1 MSKYR
6 PLKKANVYISKNF
19 KKVFYGMRTLY
30 VKDHTGRVYIK
41 YNNKYYQAYFD
52 GYYTYHVRL
61 K

>member
-19 KKVFYGMRTLY
+19 KRVFYGRRTLY
-30 VKDHTGRVYIK
+30 VKDHTGRVYINYK
-41 YNNKYYQAYFD
+41 NRYYQAHFD
-52 GYYTYHVRL
+52 GYHTYLVRL